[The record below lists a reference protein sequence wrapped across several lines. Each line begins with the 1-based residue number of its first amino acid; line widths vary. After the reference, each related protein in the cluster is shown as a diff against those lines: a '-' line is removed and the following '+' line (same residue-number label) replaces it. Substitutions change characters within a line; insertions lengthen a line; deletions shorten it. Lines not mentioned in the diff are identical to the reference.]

1 MEIACEDIVF
11 VRYVSRESFD
21 PAPKVDSIVL
31 TFRVK
36 KNRNTQEEQEL
47 HSLWKRAFAHPRKT
61 LISNL
66 KQHPEYSIEKISDI
80 LEKLGYTTQV
90 RAEAIA
96 IADWKNIIQS
106 L

>member
-1 MEIACEDIVF
+1 MEIACEDIIF
-11 VRYVSRESFD
+11 IRYVSRESFD

-47 HSLWKRAFAHPRKT
+47 HHLWKRAFAHPRKT

-66 KQHPEYSIEKISDI
+66 KQYADYSIEKISNI
-80 LEKLGYTTQV
+80 LEQLGYTQQV

-96 IADWKNIIQS
+96 LKDWTNIIQS